1 MRPEE
6 QAPELLRSLG
16 LNRLEAEV
24 YTFLLQRREA
34 VTGYRVAKALGRP
47 TANVYKAIDALAR
60 KGAVAV
66 DEGARRLCRPTSPA
80 EFLGQLEH
88 TLLDRTRQ
96 AARLLANLRPAD
108 QDERVYDLQSP
119 ALVLE
124 RCRAMLDRSRVIALV
139 DAFPRALQAVLPAIR
154 AAVQRG
160 VEVHVQTYEPRRI
173 PGARVVQAHGS
184 DEILANWTSEQ
195 LNVVVDSQEMLL
207 ALFHTDLSSVHQA
220 IWTSSLYLSCI
231 THVGLLREHVF
242 HNVAA
247 LSRQPGFPPRLR
259 RLLEQQPF
267 FHAATA
273 PGQQKLLARF
283 AAVRPAT
290 QPIGKRRRTRQ

>member
-6 QAPELLRSLG
+6 HAPELLQSLG

-24 YTFLLQRREA
+24 YTFLLRRGEA
-34 VTGYRVAKALGRP
+34 VTGYGVAKALGRP

-66 DEGARRLCRPTSPA
+66 DEGARRLCRPAPPA

-88 TLLDRTRQ
+88 TLLDRTRE
-96 AARLLANLRPAD
+96 AARVLADLRPAGE
-108 QDERVYDLQSP
+108 DERVYDLQSP

-124 RCRAMLDRSRVIALV
+124 RCRAMLARARVVAVV
-139 DAFPRALQAVLPAIR
+139 DAFPRALQAVLPAVR
-154 AAVQRG
+154 AAVRRG
-160 VEVHVQTYEPRRI
+160 VEMYVQTYEPRRI
-173 PGARVVQAHGS
+173 AGARVVLAHGS
-184 DEILANWTSEQ
+184 EQILANWASEQ

-207 ALFHTDLSSVHQA
+207 ALLHADLSGVHQA
-220 IWTSSLYLSCI
+220 IWTSSLYLSCV
-231 THVGLLREHVF
+231 THVGLMREHVF
-242 HNVAA
+242 HDMAT

-259 RLLEQQPF
+259 RLVKQQPF

-273 PGQQKLLARF
+273 PGQERLLARF
-283 AAVRPAT
+283 AAPRGDAAES
-290 QPIGKRRRTRQ
+290 RRKET